1 MVRVHYFI
9 HLNLAISLFLAYF
22 VFVLGIQLA
31 RENEVYITGII
42 IASFKWFCFYI
53 GSMYICGSTIA
64 VFVSVCFLLDDV

>member
-42 IASFKWFCFYI
+42 IANGF
-53 GSMYICGSTIA
+53 
-64 VFVSVCFLLDDV
+64 